1 MPKSQNINPK
11 EVRKPKF
18 IEFGKIPVNQYK
30 KSIEEEKKIF
40 SKEDFLRIYH
50 DMVVIREFE
59 NMLNLIKTTNEYNG
73 IPYNHP
79 GPAHLSIG
87 QEAAAVGMAYTL
99 DVDDY
104 IFGSHRSHGEI
115 LAKGLSAI
123 HRLNED
129 ALYSVMKNYFGGSA
143 LKVVEKGFQGTI
155 KDLAVNFLLY
165 GALAEIFARE
175 NGFNKGLG
183 GSMHAFFTPFGI
195 YPNNAIVGGSGDISV
210 GAALYKKINRKPGII
225 VCNIGDASMGCGPVW
240 EGITFATMDQY
251 KTLWDGEYRGGLPLI
266 FNFMNNLYGM
276 GGQTMGETM
285 GYDILA
291 RVGAG
296 VNPEMMHA
304 ERIDGY
310 NPLAVIDAFK
320 RKKQIIKD
328 KKGPVLLDTLTYRIS
343 GHSPSDASSY
353 RSKEE
358 IEAWQQEDSILAY
371 GKTLVLAGLAKQDQL
386 DETARE
392 TKELLGQMLKLSIN
406 DEISPRINMKQDP
419 DCIGKMMFSDGSIDQ
434 MEPGTPEVLMPI
446 EENPRVKSLKNKERF
461 YKDKEGKTVSKAKL
475 YQFRDGLFEAV
486 IDRFYK
492 DPTLAAWGEENR
504 DWGGAF
510 AVYRGLT
517 EALPYHR
524 LFNSPISEG
533 AIVGTAIGYGMCGG
547 RVIAEIMYCDFLG
560 RCGDEVFNQL
570 PKWQAMSGN
579 IIKMPVVIRVSVGS
593 KYGAQ
598 HSQDWSSLTAHI
610 PGLKV
615 VFPATPY
622 DAKGLMNT
630 ALQGTDPVIFF
641 ESQRIYDIGEMF
653 HTGGVPEG
661 YYEIPFG
668 EPDIKRAGDDITILS
683 IGATLY
689 PALKVADILK
699 EKYGLSAEVIDAR
712 SLVPFNY
719 ELILQSVK
727 KTGRI
732 VLTSDASSRGSFL
745 KEMAQT
751 ITELAFDDL
760 DAPPVVIGSRNW
772 ITPAYEMEEYF
783 FPQPEWILD
792 AINERIVPLKG
803 HQNKTDFS
811 IKKSISLNKEGV

>member
-11 EVRKPKF
+11 TVRKPQF
-18 IEFGKIPVNQYK
+18 LEFGKIPVNQYK
-30 KSIEEEKKIF
+30 KSIEEEKKNF
-40 SKEDFLRIYH
+40 STEDFIGIFR
-50 DMVVIREFE
+50 DMVIIREFE
-59 NMLNLIKTTNEYNG
+59 TMLNLIKTTNEYNG
-73 IPYNHP
+73 IAYNHP

-87 QEAAAVGMAYTL
+87 QEASAVGMAYNL
-99 DVDDY
+99 GVDDF

-115 LAKGLSAI
+115 LAKGLASI
-123 HRLNED
+123 NKLDED
-129 ALYSVMKNYFGGSA
+129 TLYTIMSSYFGGGA
-143 LKVVEKGFQGTI
+143 LKAVEKGFQGNI
-155 KDLAVNFLLY
+155 KELAVNFLLY
-165 GALAEIFARE
+165 GALSEIFARE

-210 GAALYKKINRKPGII
+210 GAALYKKINRKPGIV
-225 VCNIGDASMGCGPVW
+225 VCNIGDASLGCGPVW
-240 EGITFATMDQY
+240 EGICFATMDQY

-285 GYDILA
+285 GYGILA

-296 VNPEMMHA
+296 VNPELMHS

-320 RKKQIIKD
+320 RKIKLLD
-328 KKGPVLLDTLTYRIS
+328 EKKGPVLLDTLTYRIS

-358 IEAWQQEDSILAY
+358 IEAWQKEDSILTY
-371 GKTLVLAGLAKQDQL
+371 GNILIAAGIVKQDHL
-386 DETARE
+386 DDIRRE
-392 TKELLGQMLKLSIN
+392 TTELIVHILKLSVN
-406 DEISPRINMKQDP
+406 DEISPRLDLSSDP
-419 DCIGKMMFSDGSIDQ
+419 DSIGKMMFSNRSVNR
-434 MEPGTPEVLMPI
+434 MEDGTPITLLPL
-446 EENPRVKSLKNKERF
+446 EENPRFKSLKNKERF
-461 YKDKEGKTVSKAKL
+461 YKDKDGKPVSKAKL
-475 YQFRDGLFEAV
+475 YQLRDGIFEAV

-560 RCGDEVFNQL
+560 RSGDEVFNQL

-622 DAKGLMNT
+622 DAKGLMNA

-653 HTGGVPEG
+653 HESGVPEG
-661 YYEIPFG
+661 YYEIPLG
-668 EPDIKRAGDDITILS
+668 EPDIKRAGSDITILS

-689 PALKVADILK
+689 QVVNAADTLHQT
-699 EKYGLSAEVIDAR
+699 YGLSAEIIDAR
-712 SLVPFNY
+712 TLVPFNY
-719 ELILQSVK
+719 QPVIESVK

-732 VLTSDASSRGSFL
+732 VLTSDASARGSFL

-751 ITELAFDDL
+751 ITELAFDYL
-760 DAPPVVIGSRNW
+760 DAPPVVVGSRNW
-772 ITPAYEMEEYF
+772 IIPAHEMEQYF
-783 FPQPEWILD
+783 FPQPDWILD
-792 AINERIVPLKG
+792 AIHEKILSLKG
-803 HQNKTDFS
+803 HKTKHDFS
-811 IKKSISLNKEGV
+811 ADKTIRLNKEGV